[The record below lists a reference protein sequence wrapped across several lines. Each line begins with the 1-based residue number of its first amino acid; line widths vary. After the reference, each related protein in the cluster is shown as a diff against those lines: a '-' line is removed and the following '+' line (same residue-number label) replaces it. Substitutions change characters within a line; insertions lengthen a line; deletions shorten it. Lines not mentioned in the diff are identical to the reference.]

1 MAGVIGY
8 QPLDVQGAIAY
19 GKASVPDFTEQ
30 DLLRQQLGL
39 RAGELDLAKNE
50 AVTKAARQ
58 HAYQEAVSKLDQTGE
73 AGLSQLAIDFPELA
87 NELKAAGEIRDKASS
102 AKLLREG
109 GEAISVALRDPFA
122 AADYFRKRNEARV
135 ASGMPPD
142 DDDESYAQ
150 AFESGDE
157 DLIKNTLLSMVA
169 EIHSKGGDTKE
180 LMDALKQRYPDA
192 TADIK
197 NFEYSLTLEPEER
210 AGF

>member
-1 MAGVIGY
+1 
-8 QPLDVQGAIAY
+8 L
-19 GKASVPDFTEQ
+19 
-30 DLLRQQLGL
+30 
-39 RAGELDLAKNE
+39 
-50 AVTKAARQ
+50 TKPARRGCRNWQ
-58 HAYQEAVSKLDQTGE
+58 ST
-73 AGLSQLAIDFPELA
+73 FPELA

-150 AFESGDE
+150 PLKAGYE

-197 NFEYSLTLEPEER
+197 QF
-210 AGF
+210 